1 MASSIDNAFITQYG
15 RRKPKMPQKRTRPK
29 VTKEKLRDEREKAKL
44 KVTLTQRDF
53 ARRLKLSPRLAI
65 KEKELL
71 DKMFK
76 EKPKTKPKKRR

>member
-1 MASSIDNAFITQYG
+1 
-15 RRKPKMPQKRTRPK
+15 MPQKRTRPK

-44 KVTLTQRDF
+44 KATLTQRDF
-53 ARRLKLSPRLAI
+53 ARRLKLSPRFAI

-76 EKPKTKPKKRR
+76 EKPKTKSKKRK